1 MADPKK
7 DILKPLRYPRKS
19 MGGTGDNKQDML
31 YIKIFT
37 PKRSEDIYSLDNMF
51 ETKKVKQIHK
61 GGDNDGKPYID
72 KDTNKQ
78 VENTYVTGFKPIRTR
93 DDIFNEVGSETAEIE
108 SNARYIYLPIPQQVT
123 DNISVDYAQDTM
135 NPLQAAG
142 LAAASGL
149 VGKPGETLNT
159 AMQMMQTAAGA
170 SIGPDTKKM
179 LTTILGGEAINKL
192 GANVNAQSLITRASG
207 QVLQSNMELLFNGPT
222 LRSFP
227 FVFDFAPHD
236 PEEAAEVRDIIRVI
250 KEAIVPKKGKN
261 AGLFINSPDLFQL
274 EYITANGQAH
284 PFLNRFKVGAVSDIS
299 INYTASG
306 TYATYGG
313 SLRAPVHI
321 QMSFT
326 FKELNPIYHED
337 YHQIDTNGK
346 PIGGVGF

>member
-1 MADPKK
+1 MSESDPKR
-7 DILKPLRYPRKS
+7 PLRYPMKS
-19 MGGTGDNKQDML
+19 MGTQGGDNKQDML

-51 ETKKVKQIHK
+51 ETKKVKQVYD
-61 GGDNDGKPYID
+61 GGPDDGDFAED
-72 KDTNKQ
+72 KEGNQ
-78 VENTYVTGFKPIRTR
+78 LYNTYVTGFKPIRTR
-93 DDIFNEVGSETAEIE
+93 DDIFNEVGAQTSEIE
-108 SNARYIYLPIPQQVT
+108 SNARYIYLPVPQQIT

-159 AMQMMQTAAGA
+159 AMQIMQTAAGTA
-170 SIGPDTKKM
+170 IGPDTKKM
-179 LTTILGGEAINKL
+179 LATILGGSAINQL

-207 QVLQSNMELLFNGPT
+207 QVLQSNMELLFNAPT
-222 LRSFP
+222 LRSFQ
-227 FVFDFAPHD
+227 FVYDFAPHD
-236 PEEAAEVRDIIRVI
+236 PEEADEVMKIIRVM
-250 KEAIVPKKGKN
+250 KEAIVPKKGAN
-261 AGLFINSPDLFQL
+261 AGLFINSPDIFQL
-274 EYITANGQAH
+274 QYITANGKPH

-299 INYTASG
+299 VNYTASG

-326 FKELNPIYHED
+326 FKELNPIYQED
-337 YHQIDTNGK
+337 YDQKNTDGN
-346 PIGGVGF
+346 PVGGVGF

>member
-1 MADPKK
+1 MS
-7 DILKPLRYPRKS
+7 DIKKPLRYPLKS
-19 MGGTGDNKQDML
+19 MGNTGDNKQDML

-37 PKRSEDIYSLDNMF
+37 PKRSEDIYSLNSMF
-51 ETKKVKQIHK
+51 ETEKFKQIYDGGPKDGQDRKDDK
-61 GGDNDGKPYID
+61 GNQLYNEYI
-72 KDTNKQ
+72 
-78 VENTYVTGFKPIRTR
+78 TGFKPIRTR
-93 DDIFNEVGSETAEIE
+93 DDIFNEVGAQTAEIE

-123 DNISVDYAQDTM
+123 DNISVDYAQDTL
-135 NPLQAAG
+135 NPLQSAG

-149 VGKPGETLNT
+149 VGKPGETLNS
-159 AMQMMQTAAGA
+159 ALQIMQSAAGT

-179 LTTILGGEAINKL
+179 LTTILGGKAINQL

-236 PEEAAEVRDIIRVI
+236 SDEAAEVMQIIRVM
-250 KEAIVPKKGKN
+250 KEAIVPKKGSN

-274 EYITANGQAH
+274 EYITANGREH

-299 INYTASG
+299 VNYTASG

-313 SLRAPVHI
+313 SLRAPVHM

-326 FKELNPIYHED
+326 FKELNPIYQED
-337 YHQIDTNGK
+337 YNQTDTNGK
-346 PIGGVGF
+346 PVGGVGF

>member
-1 MADPKK
+1 MS
-7 DILKPLRYPRKS
+7 DIKKPLRYPLKS
-19 MGGTGDNKQDML
+19 RGNTGDNKQDML

-51 ETKKVKQIHK
+51 ETRNVKKNTD
-61 GGDNDGKPYID
+61 GGEVEY
-72 KDTNKQ
+72 KDITAFN
-78 VENTYVTGFKPIRTR
+78 PIKTR
-93 DDIFNEVGSETAEIE
+93 DDIFNEVGAQTAEIE

-123 DNISVDYAQDTM
+123 DNISVDYAQDTL
-135 NPLQAAG
+135 NPLQVAG

-149 VGKPGETLNT
+149 VGNPGETLNT
-159 AMQMMQTAAGA
+159 AMQAMQNAAGA

-179 LTTILGGEAINKL
+179 LSTILGGKAINQL

-236 PEEAAEVRDIIRVI
+236 VEEAEEVMKIIRVM
-250 KEAIVPKKGKN
+250 KEAIVPKKGTN
-261 AGLFINSPDLFQL
+261 SGLFINSPDLFQL
-274 EYITANGQAH
+274 EYVTANGREH

-313 SLRAPVHI
+313 SLRAPVHM

-326 FKELNPIYHED
+326 FKELNPIYQED
-337 YHQIDTNGK
+337 YYQTDTDGK
-346 PIGGVGF
+346 PVGGVGF

>member
-1 MADPKK
+1 MS
-7 DILKPLRYPRKS
+7 DIKKPLRYPLKS
-19 MGGTGDNKQDML
+19 MGNTGDNKQDML

-37 PKRSEDIYSLDNMF
+37 PKRSEDIYSLNSMF
-51 ETKKVKQIHK
+51 ETEKFKQIYDGGPKDGRDRKDDK
-61 GGDNDGKPYID
+61 GNQLYNEYI
-72 KDTNKQ
+72 
-78 VENTYVTGFKPIRTR
+78 TGFKPIRTR
-93 DDIFNEVGSETAEIE
+93 DDIFNEVGAQTAEIE

-123 DNISVDYAQDTM
+123 DNISVDYAQDTL

-149 VGKPGETLNT
+149 VGDPADTLQT

-179 LTTILGGEAINKL
+179 LTTILGGKAINQL

-236 PEEAAEVRDIIRVI
+236 SDEAAEVMQIIRVM
-250 KEAIVPKKGKN
+250 KEAIVPKKGSN

-274 EYITANGQAH
+274 EYITANGREH

-299 INYTASG
+299 VNYTASG

-313 SLRAPVHI
+313 SLRAPVHM

-326 FKELNPIYHED
+326 FKELNPIYQED
-337 YHQIDTNGK
+337 YDQTDTNGK
-346 PIGGVGF
+346 PVGGVGF

>member
-1 MADPKK
+1 MAEVKR
-7 DILKPLRYPRKS
+7 PLRYPLKS
-19 MGGTGDNKQDML
+19 MGSMGGDNKQDML

-37 PKRSEDIYSLDNMF
+37 PKRTEDIYSLDNMF
-51 ETKKVKQIHK
+51 ETKMTKMVYDNP
-61 GGDNDGKPYID
+61 GGDNDNQPVMKDGKQLEEETI
-72 KDTNKQ
+72 TA
-78 VENTYVTGFKPIRTR
+78 FKPIKTR
-93 DDIFNEVGSETAEIE
+93 DDIFNEVGAQTAEIE
-108 SNARYIYLPIPQQVT
+108 SNARYIYLPIPQQIT
-123 DNISVDYAQDTM
+123 DNISVDYAQDTL

-149 VGKPGETLNT
+149 IGEPGEALQT
-159 AMQMMQTAAGA
+159 AMEVMQTAAGTA
-170 SIGPDTKKM
+170 IGPDTKKM
-179 LTTILGGEAINKL
+179 LTTILGGKAINQL
-192 GANVNAQSLITRASG
+192 GANVSAQSLITRASG

-236 PEEAAEVRDIIRVI
+236 AEEAAEVMQIIRVM
-250 KEAIVPKKGKN
+250 KEAIVPKKGSN

-274 EYITANGQAH
+274 EYITANGREH
-284 PFLNRFKVGAVSDIS
+284 PFLNKFKVGAVSDIS
-299 INYTASG
+299 VNYTASG

-326 FKELNPIYHED
+326 FKELNPIYQED
-337 YHQIDTNGK
+337 YDQTDTKGN

>member
-1 MADPKK
+1 MSELK
-7 DILKPLRYPRKS
+7 KPLRYPLKS
-19 MGGTGDNKQDML
+19 MGGDGDNKQDML
-31 YIKIFT
+31 YIKIFS
-37 PKRSEDIYSLDNMF
+37 PKRSEDIYSLDSMF
-51 ETKKVKQIHK
+51 ETRKVKELK
-61 GGDNDGKPYID
+61 DG
-72 KDTNKQ
+72 KQ
-78 VENTYVTGFKPIRTR
+78 VENEYVTGFKPIRTR
-93 DDIFNEVGSETAEIE
+93 DDIFNEVGAQTAEIE

-123 DNISVDYAQDTM
+123 DNISVDYAQDTL

-142 LAAASGL
+142 LSAASGL
-149 VGKPGETLNT
+149 IGDPSDTLAT
-159 AMQMMQTAAGA
+159 AMQIMQTAAGT

-179 LTTILGGEAINKL
+179 LSTILGGKAINQL

-236 PEEAAEVRDIIRVI
+236 EFEAAEVMQIIRVM
-250 KEAIVPKKGKN
+250 KEAIVPKKGTN

-274 EYITANGQAH
+274 EYITAEGREH
-284 PFLNRFKVGAVSDIS
+284 PFLNKFKVGAVSDIS
-299 INYTASG
+299 VNYTASG

-313 SLRAPVHI
+313 NLRAPVHI

-326 FKELNPIYHED
+326 FKELNPIYQED
-337 YHQIDTNGK
+337 YDQIDTNGK

>member
-1 MADPKK
+1 MAEVKR
-7 DILKPLRYPRKS
+7 PLRYPLKS
-19 MGGTGDNKQDML
+19 MGSMGGDNKQDML

-37 PKRSEDIYSLDNMF
+37 PKRSEDIFSIDNMF
-51 ETKKVKQIHK
+51 EIKKTKLVYDNP
-61 GGDNDGKPYID
+61 GGDNDNKPVMKDGKQLID
-72 KDTNKQ
+72 
-78 VENTYVTGFKPIRTR
+78 EEITGFKPIKTR
-93 DDIFNEVGSETAEIE
+93 DNIFNEVGGQTAEIE

-123 DNISVDYAQDTM
+123 DNISVDYAQDTL

-142 LAAASGL
+142 LSAASGL
-149 VGKPGETLNT
+149 IGEPKEVLNT
-159 AMQMMQTAAGA
+159 ALEVMQTAAGTA
-170 SIGPDTKKM
+170 IGPDTKKM
-179 LTTILGGEAINKL
+179 LNTILGATAINQL

-236 PEEAAEVRDIIRVI
+236 AEEAAEVMQIIRVM
-250 KEAIVPKKGKN
+250 KEAIVPKKGSN

-274 EYITANGQAH
+274 EYITANGREH
-284 PFLNRFKVGAVSDIS
+284 PFLNKFKVGAVSDIS
-299 INYTASG
+299 VNYTASG

-326 FKELNPIYHED
+326 FKELNPIYQED
-337 YHQIDTNGK
+337 YNQKDTKGN
-346 PIGGVGF
+346 PVGGVGF

>member
-1 MADPKK
+1 MSKPEPKRA
-7 DILKPLRYPRKS
+7 LRYPLKG
-19 MGGTGDNKQDML
+19 MGLGDNDNKQDML

-37 PKRSEDIYSLDNMF
+37 PKRSEDIYSLNSMF
-51 ETKKVKQIHK
+51 ETEKFKQIYD
-61 GGDNDGKPYID
+61 GGPRDGEDRKDDNGNQLY
-72 KDTNKQ
+72 N
-78 VENTYVTGFKPIRTR
+78 EYVTGFKPIRTR
-93 DDIFNEVGSETAEIE
+93 DDIFNEVGAQTAEIE

-123 DNISVDYAQDTM
+123 DNISVDYAQDTL

-149 VGKPGETLNT
+149 VGDPGNTLQT

-236 PEEAAEVRDIIRVI
+236 AEEASEVMQIIRVM
-250 KEAIVPKKGKN
+250 KEAIVPKKGTN
-261 AGLFINSPDLFQL
+261 SGLFINSPDLFQL
-274 EYITANGQAH
+274 EYITANGREH

-313 SLRAPVHI
+313 SLRAPVHM

-326 FKELNPIYHED
+326 FKELNPIYQED
-337 YHQIDTNGK
+337 YDQTDTNNK
-346 PIGGVGF
+346 PVGGVGF

>member
-1 MADPKK
+1 MAEVKR
-7 DILKPLRYPRKS
+7 PLRYPLKS
-19 MGGTGDNKQDML
+19 MGSMGGDNKQDML

-37 PKRSEDIYSLDNMF
+37 PKRTEDIYSLDNMF
-51 ETKKVKQIHK
+51 ETKITKYVHN
-61 GGDNDGKPYID
+61 GGDLDGEPYID
-72 KDTNKQ
+72 DKTGKQ
-78 VENTYVTGFKPIRTR
+78 LEAETVSGFKPIRTR
-93 DDIFNEVGSETAEIE
+93 DDIFNEVGAQTAEIE
-108 SNARYIYLPIPQQVT
+108 SNARYIYLPIPQQIT

-149 VGKPGETLNT
+149 IGKPGETLQS
-159 AMQMMQTAAGA
+159 AMQIMQTAAGTA
-170 SIGPDTKKM
+170 IGPDTKKM
-179 LTTILGGEAINKL
+179 LTTILGGSAINQL

-236 PEEAAEVRDIIRVI
+236 AEEAAEVMQIIRVM
-250 KEAIVPKKGKN
+250 KEAIVPKKGSN

-274 EYITANGQAH
+274 EYITANGREH
-284 PFLNRFKVGAVSDIS
+284 PFLNKFKVGAVSDIS
-299 INYTASG
+299 VNYTASG

-326 FKELNPIYHED
+326 FKELNPIYQED
-337 YHQIDTNGK
+337 YDDKDTKGN
-346 PIGGVGF
+346 PVGGVGF

>member
-7 DILKPLRYPRKS
+7 DEIKPLRYPRKS

-31 YIKIFT
+31 YIKIFS
-37 PKRSEDIYSLDNMF
+37 PKRSEDIYSLDSMF
-51 ETKKVKQIHK
+51 ETRKVKELK
-61 GGDNDGKPYID
+61 DG
-72 KDTNKQ
+72 KQ
-78 VENTYVTGFKPIRTR
+78 VENEYVTGFKPIRTR
-93 DDIFNEVGSETAEIE
+93 DDIFNEVGAQTAEIE

-123 DNISVDYAQDTM
+123 DNISVDYAQDTL

-142 LAAASGL
+142 LSAASGL
-149 VGKPGETLNT
+149 IGDPSDTLAT
-159 AMQMMQTAAGA
+159 AMQIMQTAAGT

-179 LTTILGGEAINKL
+179 LSTILGGKAINQL

-236 PEEAAEVRDIIRVI
+236 EFEAAEVMQIIRVM
-250 KEAIVPKKGKN
+250 KEAIVPKKGTN

-274 EYITANGQAH
+274 EYITAEGREH
-284 PFLNRFKVGAVSDIS
+284 PFLNKFKVGAVSDIS
-299 INYTASG
+299 VNYTASG

-313 SLRAPVHI
+313 NLRAPVHI

-337 YHQIDTNGK
+337 YHMIDVDGK

>member
-7 DILKPLRYPRKS
+7 DEIKPLRYPRKS

-31 YIKIFT
+31 YIKIFS
-37 PKRSEDIYSLDNMF
+37 PKRSEDIYSLDSMF
-51 ETKKVKQIHK
+51 ETRKVKELK
-61 GGDNDGKPYID
+61 DG
-72 KDTNKQ
+72 KQ
-78 VENTYVTGFKPIRTR
+78 VENEYVTGFKPIRTR
-93 DDIFNEVGSETAEIE
+93 DDIFNEVGAQTAEIE

-123 DNISVDYAQDTM
+123 DNISVDYAQDTL

-142 LAAASGL
+142 LSAASGL
-149 VGKPGETLNT
+149 IGDPSDTLAT
-159 AMQMMQTAAGA
+159 AMQIMQTAAGT

-179 LTTILGGEAINKL
+179 LSTILGGKAINQL

-236 PEEAAEVRDIIRVI
+236 EFEAAEVMQIIRVM
-250 KEAIVPKKGKN
+250 KEAIVPKKGTN

-274 EYITANGQAH
+274 EYITADGREH
-284 PFLNRFKVGAVSDIS
+284 PFLNKFKVGAVSDIS
-299 INYTASG
+299 VNYTASG

-313 SLRAPVHI
+313 NLRAPVHI

-337 YHQIDTNGK
+337 YHMIDVDGK

>member
-1 MADPKK
+1 MS
-7 DILKPLRYPRKS
+7 DIKKPLRYPLKS
-19 MGGTGDNKQDML
+19 MGNTGDNKQDML

-51 ETKKVKQIHK
+51 ETKNVEKNTDGGKVEYKEI
-61 GGDNDGKPYID
+61 
-72 KDTNKQ
+72 TA
-78 VENTYVTGFKPIRTR
+78 FKPIRTR
-93 DDIFNEVGSETAEIE
+93 DEIFNEVGAQTAEIE

-123 DNISVDYAQDTM
+123 DNISVDYAQDTL

-149 VGKPGETLNT
+149 VGNPGETLNT
-159 AMQMMQTAAGA
+159 AMRAMQNAAGA
-170 SIGPDTKKM
+170 SIGPDTRKM

-236 PEEAAEVRDIIRVI
+236 AEEASEVMQIIRVI
-250 KEAIVPKKGKN
+250 KEAIVPKKGTN

-326 FKELNPIYHED
+326 FKELNPIYQED
-337 YHQIDTNGK
+337 YDQTDTNNK
-346 PIGGVGF
+346 PVGGVGF

>member
-7 DILKPLRYPRKS
+7 DIKRALRYPLKS
-19 MGGTGDNKQDML
+19 FGGTGDNKQDML

-37 PKRSEDIYSLDNMF
+37 PKRSEDIYSLNNMF
-51 ETKKVKQIHK
+51 ETQNVTKE
-61 GGDNDGKPYID
+61 D
-72 KDTNKQ
+72 KNGKQ
-78 VENTYVTGFKPIRTR
+78 VTYKDITSFKPIKTR
-93 DDIFNEVGSETAEIE
+93 DDIFNEVGAQTAEIE
-108 SNARYIYLPIPQQVT
+108 ANARYIYLPIPQQVT

-142 LAAASGL
+142 LSAAAGL
-149 VGKPGETLNT
+149 IGNPGDTLNT
-159 AMQMMQTAAGA
+159 AMNAMQNAAGS
-170 SIGPDTKKM
+170 SIGPDTRKM
-179 LTTILGGEAINKL
+179 LSTILGGEAINKL

-236 PEEAAEVRDIIRVI
+236 VEEAAEVMQIIRI
-250 KEAIVPKKGKN
+250 MKEAIVPKKGEN

-274 EYITANGQAH
+274 EYITSNGRAH

-299 INYTASG
+299 VNYTASG

-326 FKELNPIYHED
+326 FKELNPIYFED
-337 YHQIDTNGK
+337 YNQIDVDGK

>member
-1 MADPKK
+1 MS
-7 DILKPLRYPRKS
+7 DIKKPLRYPLKS
-19 MGGTGDNKQDML
+19 MGNTGDNKQDML

-51 ETKKVKQIHK
+51 ETRNVKKNTD
-61 GGDNDGKPYID
+61 GGEVEY
-72 KDTNKQ
+72 KDITAFN
-78 VENTYVTGFKPIRTR
+78 PIKTR
-93 DDIFNEVGSETAEIE
+93 DDIFNEVGAQTAEIE

-123 DNISVDYAQDTM
+123 DNISVDYAQDTL
-135 NPLQAAG
+135 NPLQVAG

-149 VGKPGETLNT
+149 VGNPGETLNT
-159 AMQMMQTAAGA
+159 AMQAMQNAAGA

-179 LTTILGGEAINKL
+179 LSTILGGKAINQL

-236 PEEAAEVRDIIRVI
+236 AEEASEVMQIIRVI
-250 KEAIVPKKGKN
+250 KEAIVPKKGTN

-313 SLRAPVHI
+313 SLRAPVHM

-326 FKELNPIYHED
+326 FKELNPIYQED
-337 YHQIDTNGK
+337 YDQIDIDGK

>member
-1 MADPKK
+1 MS
-7 DILKPLRYPRKS
+7 DIKKPLRYPLKS
-19 MGGTGDNKQDML
+19 MGNTGDNKQDML
-31 YIKIFT
+31 YIKIFS
-37 PKRSEDIYSLDNMF
+37 PKRAEDIYSIDNMF
-51 ETKKVKQIHK
+51 ETRNVKKNTD
-61 GGDNDGKPYID
+61 GGEIEYKEI
-72 KDTNKQ
+72 TA
-78 VENTYVTGFKPIRTR
+78 FKPIKTR
-93 DDIFNEVGSETAEIE
+93 DDIFNEVGAQTAEIE

-123 DNISVDYAQDTM
+123 DNISVDYAQDTL

-142 LAAASGL
+142 LSAASGL
-149 VGKPGETLNT
+149 VGNPGETLNT
-159 AMQMMQTAAGA
+159 AMQAMQNAAGA
-170 SIGPDTKKM
+170 SIGPDTRKM

-236 PEEAAEVRDIIRVI
+236 ADEAEEVMRIIRVM
-250 KEAIVPKKGKN
+250 KEAIVPKKGTN

-326 FKELNPIYHED
+326 FKELNPIYQED
-337 YHQIDTNGK
+337 YDQTDTNNK
-346 PIGGVGF
+346 PVGGVGF

>member
-1 MADPKK
+1 MSEPQAKRA
-7 DILKPLRYPRKS
+7 LRYPMKS
-19 MGGTGDNKQDML
+19 MGSGKRDNKQDML

-51 ETKKVKQIHK
+51 ETKITKYVHN

-72 KDTNKQ
+72 DKTGKQ
-78 VENTYVTGFKPIRTR
+78 LEAETVSGFKPIRTR
-93 DDIFNEVGSETAEIE
+93 DDIFNEVGAQTAEIE
-108 SNARYIYLPIPQQVT
+108 SNARYIYLPVPQQIT

-149 VGKPGETLNT
+149 IGEPKETVTT
-159 AMQMMQTAAGA
+159 ALEVMQAAAGTA
-170 SIGPDTKKM
+170 IGPDTKKM
-179 LTTILGGEAINKL
+179 LTTILGGKAINQL

-222 LRSFP
+222 LRSFQ

-236 PEEAAEVRDIIRVI
+236 PEEADEVMSIIRVM
-250 KEAIVPKKGKN
+250 KEAIVPKKGSN

-274 EYITANGQAH
+274 QYITANGKPH

-299 INYTASG
+299 VNYTASG

-313 SLRAPVHI
+313 SLRAPVHM

-326 FKELNPIYHED
+326 FKELNPIYQED
-337 YHQIDTNGK
+337 YDQVNIDGN

>member
-1 MADPKK
+1 MSKPEPKRA
-7 DILKPLRYPRKS
+7 LRYPMKS
-19 MGGTGDNKQDML
+19 MGSGKRDNKQDML

-37 PKRSEDIYSLDNMF
+37 PKRSEDIYSLNNMF
-51 ETKKVKQIHK
+51 ETKKVKQVWN
-61 GGDNDGKPYID
+61 GGDNDGELAKD
-72 KDTNKQ
+72 KKTGEQ
-78 VENTYVTGFKPIRTR
+78 LYNTYVTGFKPIRTR
-93 DDIFNEVGSETAEIE
+93 DEIFNDVGAQTKEIE
-108 SNARYIYLPIPQQVT
+108 SNARYIYLPVPQQIT

-159 AMQMMQTAAGA
+159 AMQIMQTAAGTA
-170 SIGPDTKKM
+170 IGPDTKKM
-179 LTTILGGEAINKL
+179 LTTILGGSAINQL

-207 QVLQSNMELLFNGPT
+207 QVLQSNMELLFNAPT
-222 LRSFP
+222 LRSFQ
-227 FVFDFAPHD
+227 FVYDFAPHD
-236 PEEAAEVRDIIRVI
+236 PEEASEVMQIIRVM
-250 KEAIVPKKGKN
+250 KEAIVPKKGSN

-274 EYITANGQAH
+274 QYITASGKPH

-299 INYTASG
+299 VNYTASG

-326 FKELNPIYHED
+326 FKELNPIYQED
-337 YHQIDTNGK
+337 YDQKDTKGN
-346 PIGGVGF
+346 PVGGVGF